1 MTMKRIVGPTQL
13 SNSAATLYTAPTGI
27 RAVIKRIHIVNPTTT
42 AYAFTLSIGAD
53 GAGTELYKT
62 QSIAANGGYFDDYA
76 NYTLEPADIL
86 QGYAGTASKLTI
98 TVNADLTCT

>member
-13 SNSAATLYTAPTGI
+13 SNAAATLYTAPTGI
-27 RAVIKRIHIVNPTTT
+27 RAVIKRIHIVNPTAT

-53 GAGTELYKT
+53 AAGTELYKT
-62 QSIAANGGYFDDYA
+62 QSIASGGYFDDYA

-86 QGYAGTASKLTI
+86 QGFAGTASKLTI
-98 TVNADLTCT
+98 TVNGDLTCT